1 MESLKNKIFS
11 GERALFFAR
20 DLELKECTFA
30 DGESPLKHSRNI
42 LIYDTTFNWKYPAWY
57 SEDVRIRDS
66 VLNVTA
72 RAGIWYTRD
81 VSLIGCDIQAPK
93 TFRRSFGIRIEN
105 CTMPNAEETLW
116 WCSDVKIKNV
126 KAKGN
131 YFAMNASRIEAEGL
145 ELDGDYCFDGAK
157 EVTVSSSRLM
167 SKDAFWNCS
176 DVTVRDSV
184 ICGEYLGWNSKNLTF
199 INCTI
204 ESLQGLC
211 FVENLKLIN
220 CTLKNTTLAF
230 EYSTVDADI
239 VGSVDSVKN
248 PAGGRICADGYGEII
263 LEADR
268 VDTSATE
275 IVTRGR

>member
-157 EVTVSSSRLM
+157 EVTIFFRVVAPLCIPVFAALAVM
-167 SKDAFWNCS
+167 VA
-176 DVTVRDSV
+176 V
-184 ICGEYLGWNSKNLTF
+184 GHWNSWFDVMLYNASGNYDTLQMLLRD
-199 INCTI
+199 ILI
-204 ESLQGLC
+204 ESDKIKELMQDSMVGADA
-211 FVENLKLIN
+211 VKSQASRIS
-220 CTLKNTTLAF
+220 TQSMRAATTM
-230 EYSTVDADI
+230 
-239 VGSVDSVKN
+239 
-248 PAGGRICADGYGEII
+248 
-263 LEADR
+263 
-268 VDTSATE
+268 
-275 IVTRGR
+275 IVTIPIVCVYPFFQRYFVKGISIGAVKG